1 MYNKSSLTQRESE
14 IVDLLIQ
21 GFTNKEIAEKLSISF
36 HTVKAHLEHIF
47 ERFGVH
53 NRIELCVRI
62 LLNK

>member
-1 MYNKSSLTQRESE
+1 MYNKSSLTQKECE

-36 HTVKAHLEHIF
+36 LTVKAHLEDIY

-53 NRIELCVRI
+53 NRVELCVRI
-62 LLNK
+62 LLHK